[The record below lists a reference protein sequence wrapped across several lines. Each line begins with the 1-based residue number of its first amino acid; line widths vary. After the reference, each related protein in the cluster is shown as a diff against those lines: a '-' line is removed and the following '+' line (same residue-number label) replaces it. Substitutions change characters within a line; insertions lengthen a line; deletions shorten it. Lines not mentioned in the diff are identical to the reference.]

1 MAKRVHIYD
10 MDGTI
15 VCSMHRYR
23 TEVKNGKT
31 TIDFAYWLANEHRAE
46 RDSLLPLAQQYQSDL
61 ANPAIFTVIATARF
75 LGVPDYNFIGKK
87 LGNPDAIVSRN
98 SRDDNRSGATL
109 KIDGLKKVFSAANLW
124 NLEKVF
130 WEDNFHYLTKVCG
143 ALGIKGK
150 FVKSNQGW

>member
-1 MAKRVHIYD
+1 MVKRVHIYD

-75 LGVPDYNFIGKK
+75 LDTPDYNFIGQK
-87 LGNPDAIVSRN
+87 LGNPDENCS
-98 SRDDNRSGATL
+98 RSGS
-109 KIDGLKKVFSAANLW
+109 KESF
-124 NLEKVF
+124 EK
-130 WEDNFHYLTKVCG
+130 DLL
-143 ALGIKGK
+143 A
-150 FVKSNQGW
+150 SR